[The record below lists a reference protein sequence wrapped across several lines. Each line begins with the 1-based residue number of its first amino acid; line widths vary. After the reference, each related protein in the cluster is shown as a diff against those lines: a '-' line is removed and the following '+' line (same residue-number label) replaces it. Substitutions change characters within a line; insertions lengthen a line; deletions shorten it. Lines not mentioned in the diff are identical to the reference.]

1 MSIKDRVSIN
11 VLNYNEFK
19 VCATTQIQG
28 YKFEPA
34 VDGIPSMNPMSF
46 AEIQNI
52 NGKSDAFRTGL
63 LRFDPADEKEV
74 YEALTITGWKD
85 IITNEFIEDAIINST
100 MEKLQRLID
109 INNTS
114 IFDRVKTILIRL
126 QNTGTYDISN
136 RVINTLMARD
146 YELQHKIYKSEI
158 VLKTK
163 EKPAKKVDNEEV
175 NSLKAELEE
184 MKKMMAQFM
193 ASGGKSSDNDTN
205 EETDEDE
212 TDTETKEP
220 KKRGK
225 PAQRSK

>member
-11 VLNYNEFK
+11 VLNHNEFK

-28 YKFEPA
+28 YKFTPA
-34 VDGIPSMNPMSF
+34 VDKIPSMNPMSF

-63 LRFDPADEKEV
+63 LRFDPSDEKEV
-74 YEALTITGWKD
+74 YEALTITDWKN

-100 MEKLQRLID
+100 MEKLQKLID

-126 QNTGTYDISN
+126 QNTGAYDISN

-158 VLKTK
+158 ILKTK
-163 EKPAKKVDNEEV
+163 EKPTQKTDDEV
-175 NSLKAELEE
+175 ASLKAQLEE
-184 MKKMMAQFM
+184 MKNMMTQFM
-193 ASGGKSSDNDTN
+193 AGGNTSGTNDSEDNTK
-205 EETDEDE
+205 DE
-212 TDTETKEP
+212 TETSETKEP
-220 KKRGK
+220 KKQGR
-225 PAQRSK
+225 PANRSK